1 MKRVELLVNGVN
13 YQFQLASLDADYV
26 YAQAK
31 EFCLQHAASQSMSES
46 ALESGC
52 TRVVLNN
59 LIHKV
64 NEKRAAEQQQ
74 AAANSNAQQEQ
85 RQGEAPQQAAAAAV
99 ARDPASTIFQV
110 FLSRRFVP
118 LSRTYQ

>member
-1 MKRVELLVNGVN
+1 MERVELVVNGVS

-31 EFCLQHAASQSMSES
+31 AFCQSHAASQSMSES

-64 NEKRAAEQQQ
+64 NEKRAAEEASRQGEVSQQ
-74 AAANSNAQQEQ
+74 AAPTSAT
-85 RQGEAPQQAAAAAV
+85 
-99 ARDPASTIFQV
+99 RDPTSTIYQV
-110 FLSRRFVP
+110 SIV
-118 LSRTYQ
+118 